1 MSAEKLNIQ
10 ELAAGLAAKTGET
23 KKDAELF
30 WREFIAI
37 IQEAL
42 VTDELVKVKGLG
54 TFKLQWNE
62 SRKSVNVNTGEE
74 IEIAGYHKVV
84 FTPDNEMKDI
94 VNQPFAHLET
104 VMLDDEDEHVSPAP
118 KIDPLQNLSVQAI
131 EIASLISDIN
141 IEVKTTEEVYIIE
154 EPVKEE
160 IIETNSIEESKEENV
175 MENTEV
181 NPPEQREIE
190 KEVQKAELV
199 ENEVVFSE
207 EKTDEEE
214 EKPKKKRGC
223 FWKILL
229 IVLLL
234 LFAGIIACYFLFPKS
249 IYRDFID
256 QMILKKDQSALVDE
270 PIDAPEDEYA
280 GYQPEQT
287 PPELAYSFNP
297 FDYEM
302 NYVPVREGTRL
313 AWYSTKYYGSYI
325 FWSYIYLANKDIMSD
340 PHDLETGITIRIP
353 KLPKEMVDVNNPK
366 AIEQVTYIQAR
377 LEYY

>member
-23 KKDAELF
+23 KKDSELF
-30 WREFIAI
+30 WRELITI

-74 IEIAGYHKVV
+74 IEIAGFHKVV

-141 IEVKTTEEVYIIE
+141 VEVKTTEEVYIIE
-154 EPVKEE
+154 EPVEE
-160 IIETNSIEESKEENV
+160 KIIETNSIEESKEENV
-175 MENTEV
+175 VENTDV
-181 NPPEQREIE
+181 TEQREIE

-207 EKTDEEE
+207 EKTDVEE

-234 LFAGIIACYFLFPKS
+234 LFAGIVACYFLFPKS

-256 QMILKKDQSALVDE
+256 QMILKKDQPALVDE
-270 PIDAPEDEYA
+270 ATDAPEDEYA

-287 PPELAYSFNP
+287 LPALAFQFNP

-302 NYVPVREGTRL
+302 SYFTAGEGTRL
-313 AWYSTKYYGSYI
+313 ASFARKHYGSYI
-325 FWSYIYLANKDIMSD
+325 FWPYIFLANKDIMTYPDSLD
-340 PHDLETGITIRIP
+340 AGTKIRIP
-353 KLPKEMVDVNNPK
+353 KLPKEMVDINNPE
-366 AIEQVTYIQAR
+366 AIERVSYIQAR
-377 LEYY
+377 LDQY